1 MLLKKQLLHKF
12 RIKKCMHQLYM
23 LQHLKF
29 ENIQAKKKKRLH
41 QLGYI
46 YICYNVS
53 YMCSL
58 H

>member
-1 MLLKKQLLHKF
+1 
-12 RIKKCMHQLYM
+12 MHQLYM

-46 YICYNVS
+46 YMLQC
-53 YMCSL
+53 
-58 H
+58 